1 MRTIIISSHVY
12 IGLVFRLNSKFEPLW
27 GLLPYL
33 NGYPLTQFIFRSEM
47 QSELPLWSSGL
58 ESLGYS
64 DPFPSKANSTS
75 PEDKIEDD
83 SDSPA
88 KPPSDNSASDE
99 ERGWILYIGAICN
112 RRTVN
117 DMLIDMWRSGEDE
130 WITNVGSVVQRTAEA
145 VKVVDYWYVEAI

>member
-1 MRTIIISSHVY
+1 MDMGIH
-12 IGLVFRLNSKFEPLW
+12 LFNFEF
-27 GLLPYL
+27 
-33 NGYPLTQFIFRSEM
+33 QSEM

-75 PEDKIEDD
+75 PEDKMEDD
-83 SDSPA
+83 SDSPP
-88 KPPSDNSASDE
+88 KPPTDNSGSDE

-130 WITNVGSVVQRTAEA
+130 WVTNVGSVVQKTADA
-145 VKVVDYWYVEAI
+145 VKVVNYWYVEKL